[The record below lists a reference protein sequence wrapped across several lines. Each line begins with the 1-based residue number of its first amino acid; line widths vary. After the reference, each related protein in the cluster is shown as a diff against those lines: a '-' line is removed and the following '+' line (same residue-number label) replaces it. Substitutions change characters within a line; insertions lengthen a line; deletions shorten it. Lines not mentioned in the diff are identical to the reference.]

1 MTMLSSESQWT
12 AATSI
17 ELDKY
22 VANLCVQQPLCTC
35 LYGITGMWYIPD
47 LLCTEVAFCC
57 GHFISLWKDV
67 FKAGQIICEKN
78 DEMILIWNASF
89 D

>member
-12 AATSI
+12 AATNT

-22 VANLCVQQPLCTC
+22 AANLCVQEPLCTC
-35 LYGITGMWYIPD
+35 LGGITGMCYIPN
-47 LLCTEVAFCC
+47 LLCTEEVSCC

-67 FKAGQIICEKN
+67 FETGQIICEKD
-78 DEMILIWNASF
+78 DEMILIWNVSF
-89 D
+89 E

>member
-1 MTMLSSESQWT
+1 MTILSSESHWT

-22 VANLCVQQPLCTC
+22 IVNIWVQEPLCTC
-35 LYGITGMWYIPD
+35 HGGITGMCYIPD
-47 LLCTEVAFCC
+47 LLCTEEALCC

-67 FKAGQIICEKN
+67 FKTEQIICEKN

-89 D
+89 E